1 MSQPT
6 LAPQPVLAGVRIA
19 LDGLRSAAGGGA
31 WQLTDDQL
39 DASID
44 RLDRVEAAL
53 VAVRAR
59 LLREADQRGMHKR
72 TKAPST
78 ANWLAD
84 RFRWSVGLATS
95 RQREA
100 AALGVHPVL
109 EDALAGAGRPGPSSE
124 HDITGPDACPSGR
137 PVPDGGDVAA
147 GDVERPGWTV
157 PGLAG
162 ATPGE
167 SAAGRRSGI
176 GEVTV
181 EQAGVLR
188 AVLQAVEALERVTAE
203 SKAEAARFM
212 VEQAASLSPRELSNA
227 GRHLVESLTFAPSLD
242 DPADAAALE
251 REQERIERAAQAN
264 ERNEA
269 WSTPRPGSRR
279 RGGYDLGP
287 YGDAVARAWERIA
300 GKKRAG
306 GDGFEDDRTRAE
318 RLGDSLVD
326 ALAHHLISLGHQAPA
341 RQSPAAG
348 AEVQSNGPGG
358 ANPNQPGWPD
368 RHQEELWSWGDPLEE
383 GAGNDLGPSE
393 YAGPMSP
400 IALLTITTS
409 LDGLRRGVAGCGRL
423 DTGAGLSA
431 AALRQLA
438 CDALVVPAVMSGASQ
453 VLDLGRA
460 CRQWSLALR
469 RAIALRDKGCAAPGC
484 DMPPSA
490 CHVHHCRYWEHG
502 GPTDAANG
510 VLLCGY
516 HHRMVHRQGWDVRL
530 ATNGFPEFI
539 PQPSIDPERR
549 PRQHHRYRLDLV
561 TGCRRT

>member
-1 MSQPT
+1 
-6 LAPQPVLAGVRIA
+6 V
-19 LDGLRSAAGGGA
+19 
-31 WQLTDDQL
+31 
-39 DASID
+39 
-44 RLDRVEAAL
+44 
-53 VAVRAR
+53 
-59 LLREADQRGMHKR
+59 
-72 TKAPST
+72 
-78 ANWLAD
+78 
-84 RFRWSVGLATS
+84 
-95 RQREA
+95 
-100 AALGVHPVL
+100 
-109 EDALAGAGRPGPSSE
+109 
-124 HDITGPDACPSGR
+124 
-137 PVPDGGDVAA
+137 
-147 GDVERPGWTV
+147 
-157 PGLAG
+157 
-162 ATPGE
+162 
-167 SAAGRRSGI
+167 SAAGRRSGV

-212 VEQAASLSPRELSNA
+212 VEQAAILSPRELSHV
-227 GRHLVESLTFAPSLD
+227 GRHLVESLTFAPSVE

-326 ALAHHLISLGHQAPA
+326 ALAHHLITLGHPAPE
-341 RQSPAAG
+341 RQSPAGG

-358 ANPNQPGWPD
+358 DTRNRPGCPVD
-368 RHQEELWSWGDPLEE
+368 RSSPSPGSTTHSDPVLFETGCTDLGAPGSDGDEDDLRSWGDPVDD
-383 GAGNDLGPSE
+383 AGNELEPPGH
-393 YAGPMSP
+393 AGPMSP

-409 LDGLRRGVAGCGRL
+409 LHDLRCGVPGGGRL

-453 VLDLGRA
+453 VLDVGRA

-510 VLLCGY
+510 MLLCGY

-530 ATNGFPEFI
+530 AANGFPEFI
-539 PQPSIDPERR
+539 PPTSIDPERR
-549 PRQHHRYRLDLV
+549 PRQHHRYRLELV
-561 TGCRRT
+561 TGRRRT